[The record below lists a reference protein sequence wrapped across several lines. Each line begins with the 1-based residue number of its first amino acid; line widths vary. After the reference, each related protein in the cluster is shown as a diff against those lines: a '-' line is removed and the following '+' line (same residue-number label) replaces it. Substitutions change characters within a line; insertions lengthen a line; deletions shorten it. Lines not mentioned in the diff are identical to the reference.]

1 MRAIHLFWNSAF
13 IKALRSDTVA
23 SFSAIILLFLI
34 SLALFAPLL
43 SPHTPYDLSTIDIL
57 DSNMPPAWDTKGSAD
72 FLLGTDNQGRDVLS
86 SVLYGLRLS
95 VIIGIGAVVVQV
107 VLGVTLGLIA
117 GYKEGLL
124 GALIMR
130 IADIELSFSTY
141 IIAIFSGAII
151 QASCGIE
158 YYNTIAMPLLI
169 GIIGI
174 SEWPQYARTVRAKVL
189 SEKKKEYVE
198 AARVIGLRPLH
209 IMWKHILPNSLSPV
223 LVICTVQVA
232 NAVMSE
238 AALSFLGLGMPPTQ
252 PSLGSLIKDGFHYF
266 FSGSWWIIA
275 FPSLALILLIV
286 SINSLGDFVRDYL
299 NPRKV

>member
-1 MRAIHLFWNSAF
+1 MSIFSVFWNSSF
-13 IKALRSDTVA
+13 VKALRLDKVA
-23 SFSAIILLFLI
+23 SVSAVILSILLCM
-34 SLALFAPLL
+34 ALFAPLL
-43 SPHTPYDLSTIDIL
+43 APHTPYDLSTIDIL
-57 DSNMPPAWDTKGSAD
+57 DSNMPPAWNENGSTD

-86 SVLYGLRLS
+86 SILYGLRLS

-117 GYKEGLL
+117 GYKEGFI
-124 GALIMR
+124 GTLIMR

-141 IIAIFSGAII
+141 IIAIFSGALI
-151 QASCGIE
+151 QASFGIE
-158 YYNTIAMPLLI
+158 YYNNIAMPLLI

-174 SEWPQYARTVRAKVL
+174 SEWPQYALTVRAKVL
-189 SEKKKEYVE
+189 SEKKKEYVD

-209 IMWKHILPNSLSPV
+209 IMWYHILPNSLSPV

-232 NAVMSE
+232 NAIMSE

-275 FPSLALILLIV
+275 FPSITLIVLIV

-299 NPRKV
+299 NPKKI

>member
-1 MRAIHLFWNSAF
+1 MHLVYWFWDMPF
-13 IKALRSDTVA
+13 MKALRADIMAYSA
-23 SFSAIILLFLI
+23 SIILCIFIILALCAPLI
-34 SLALFAPLL
+34 S
-43 SPHTPYDLSTIDIL
+43 SHTPYDLSTIDIL
-57 DSNMPPAWDTKGSAD
+57 DANMPPSWNTLGSSK

-95 VIIGIGAVVVQV
+95 LMIGIGAVIVQV
-107 VLGVTLGLIA
+107 VLGVTLGLLA
-117 GYKEGLL
+117 GYKEGVI

-151 QASCGIE
+151 QAMFGVES
-158 YYNTIAMPLLI
+158 YNRIAMPLLI
-169 GIIGI
+169 LIIGI

-189 SEKKKEYVE
+189 SEKKKEYIDAV
-198 AARVIGLRPLH
+198 RVIGLSPLR

-223 LVICTVQVA
+223 LVICTVQMA
-232 NAVMSE
+232 NAIMSE

-252 PSLGSLIKDGFHYF
+252 PSLGSLIKEGFHYF

-275 FPSLALILLIV
+275 FPSIALIMLIV
-286 SINSLGDFVRDYL
+286 SINILGDFIRDYL
-299 NPRKV
+299 NPRKM